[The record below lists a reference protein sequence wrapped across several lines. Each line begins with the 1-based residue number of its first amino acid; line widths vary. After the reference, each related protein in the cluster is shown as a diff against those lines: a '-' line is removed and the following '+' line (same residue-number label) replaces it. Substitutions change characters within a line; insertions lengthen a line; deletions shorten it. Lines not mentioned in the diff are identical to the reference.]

1 MSIEIHTPEIERRV
15 RSGIQSGRFQN
26 VDEFLTKALD
36 ALSETSGGRMGA
48 LDWSQCPAV
57 ESVPGRLN
65 GAWVFRDTRMPVSA
79 IFENLEDGATVDEIT
94 EWYRVSKEQV
104 LAVLEFAARSVAAPA
119 LDRKSVGYA
128 KSQDL

>member
-1 MSIEIHTPEIERRV
+1 MTIEIHTPEIERRV
-15 RSGIQSGRFQN
+15 RERIQSGRFQN

-48 LDWSQCPAV
+48 LEWSQCPAV

-79 IFENLEDGATVDEIT
+79 IFENLEDGATVDEIR

-119 LDRKSVGYA
+119 MA
-128 KSQDL
+128 PPQDAHPV

>member
-1 MSIEIHTPEIERRV
+1 MSIEIHTPELERRV
-15 RSGIQSGRFQN
+15 REGLQSGRFQN
-26 VDEFLTKALD
+26 ADELLTKALD
-36 ALSETSGGRMGA
+36 ALSETSGGRIGA

-104 LAVLEFAARSVAAPA
+104 LAVLEFAARSVAAPVVA
-119 LDRKSVGYA
+119 SP
-128 KSQDL
+128 QDAHPV

>member
-15 RSGIQSGRFQN
+15 REGIQSGGFQN

-79 IFENLEDGATVDEIT
+79 VFENLEDGATVDEIT

-119 LDRKSVGYA
+119 AL
-128 KSQDL
+128 QDAHPV